1 MNTIRSAST
10 AALSLLLAANAQK
23 LSAQSIERFDEIAD
37 DLYFVGTA
45 THNTLLLVTDE
56 GIIMTD
62 PLNRQFSTVLK
73 TEIAE
78 RFGVPVR
85 YVLYSH
91 HHADHASGGAVW
103 ADTATFVG
111 HENMLSQL
119 ELPPADTPL
128 PPELVLLDLDGS
140 GQLERSETH
149 DWRGFNPT
157 TRGAFAL
164 DPFIE
169 RIFDFYNAN
178 SDDALSG
185 AELERGPVVDVRPPD
200 LTFSHELTV
209 SLGGRTAV
217 MIYTGTH
224 THTDD
229 MSIVIFPDQSV
240 GYLVDF
246 ISIVRPPRWISG
258 DQPLHTWIDAIRIVE
273 AQDFETAAPG
283 HGAVGSSEYV
293 TLFREYL
300 EQLRDEVGAG
310 IAAGESIEA
319 LQQRIYMD
327 EYNDWI
333 SYDDFRPQNIAD
345 MYRLLTTEGP

>member
-1 MNTIRSAST
+1 MTRSIS
-10 AALSLLLAANAQK
+10 AATLLMLLAAKAPQAF
-23 LSAQSIERFDEIAD
+23 AQSIERFDEIAD
-37 DLYFVGTA
+37 DLYYVGTA

-62 PLNRQFSTVLK
+62 PLNRQFSTALK
-73 TEIAE
+73 AEIAE

-103 ADTATFVG
+103 ADTAIFVG
-111 HENMLSQL
+111 HENMLTQL
-119 ELPPADTPL
+119 ELPPSDTPL
-128 PPELVLLDLDGS
+128 PPELASLDLDGS
-140 GQLERSETH
+140 GRLERAETG

-164 DPFIE
+164 AGFID
-169 RIFDFYNAN
+169 RIVYFYDAN
-178 SDDALSG
+178 GDDALSG
-185 AELERGPVVDVRPPD
+185 AELERGPVVDVRAPD
-200 LTFSHELTV
+200 LTFSDKLTV
-209 SLGGRTAV
+209 SLGGRTAT
-217 MIYTGTH
+217 MIYTGSH

-240 GYLVDF
+240 GYMVDF

-273 AQDFETAAPG
+273 AQEFETAAPG
-283 HGAVGSSEYV
+283 HGTVGSSEYV

-300 EQLRDEVGAG
+300 EELRDEVSAG
-310 IAAGESIEA
+310 IAAGETVEA

-327 EYNDWI
+327 EYSDWI